1 MNNQVFT
8 TITAF
13 FISGMIIGIIF
24 DVFRI
29 TRKSFKIPNIITY
42 IEDVLFWICTGGVI
56 LFSIFRYA
64 DGQIRLYMICI
75 LIFGAFVYF
84 GVLSKYFIKI
94 NTKIIDFLK
103 FIINLI
109 IKIIRKPFEKLVKVL
124 NKIKKINFFTKTSAK

>member
-56 LFSIFRYA
+56 LFSIFRYT

-84 GVLSKYFIKI
+84 GVLYHKLYSYIV
-94 NTKIIDFLK
+94 LSA
-103 FIINLI
+103 
-109 IKIIRKPFEKLVKVL
+109 PFWVAAL
-124 NKIKKINFFTKTSAK
+124 F